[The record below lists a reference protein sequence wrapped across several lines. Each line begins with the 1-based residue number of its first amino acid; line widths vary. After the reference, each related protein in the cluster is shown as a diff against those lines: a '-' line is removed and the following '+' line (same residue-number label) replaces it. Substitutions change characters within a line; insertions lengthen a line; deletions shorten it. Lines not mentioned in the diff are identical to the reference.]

1 MWVTDLLKME
11 DFPEKDGEPL
21 VGNVSVADLFNK
33 TKSPNGFLVDHFKD
47 EGPQSSIGNR
57 TVWCLEGPELK
68 SFFPAASTGASFKL
82 SVTVIM
88 SDLNKTT
95 ADNCSAV
102 AGTTLSV

>member
-1 MWVTDLLKME
+1 
-11 DFPEKDGEPL
+11 
-21 VGNVSVADLFNK
+21 
-33 TKSPNGFLVDHFKD
+33 
-47 EGPQSSIGNR
+47 
-57 TVWCLEGPELK
+57 LK

-95 ADNCSAV
+95 ADNCSAA